1 MLRRKP
7 AFLHLHTAST
17 VNVILHCDRHPE
29 LDYIPLQHRPL
40 GEAALLPWMGVH
52 RNRQNR
58 QLVVVQEVK
67 NNRLQDLSCLS
78 KISAPNVARI
88 IALYHKA
95 DAVYAVQ
102 ELVSLNVMDLTPL
115 SESEIAEVFAQVT
128 I

>member
-7 AFLHLHTAST
+7 AFSHLHAAPV

-29 LDYIPLQHRPL
+29 LDYVPLQRRPL
-40 GEAALLPWMGVH
+40 GEATLIPWIGVH
-52 RNRQNR
+52 RNRQSR

-88 IALYHKA
+88 MALYHKA
-95 DAVYAVQ
+95 DTVYAVQ
-102 ELVSLNVMDLTPL
+102 ELVSLDVMDLTPL
-115 SESEIAEVFAQVT
+115 GESEIAEVFAQVT
-128 I
+128 T